1 MSISALELFF
11 SSATQYYV
19 SGRYAVFAGFNPV
32 VGNLLHHAIEMYL
45 KGALSKT
52 MTLEQLKK
60 LRHNLPKVW
69 ECFKAQVAD
78 PGVDTFDALISSLHA
93 FEELRYPDSILSSG
107 MMVTISVSRVS
118 GASTGS
124 PARPEPKYELY
135 LEEVDALVD
144 KIFAT
149 ASVDPRIFLDGLSTR
164 AREYMQEANVH
175 GWAG

>member
-1 MSISALELFF
+1 MSTNALELFF

-19 SGRYAVFAGFNPV
+19 SGRYAVFAGLNPV
-32 VGNLLHHAIEMYL
+32 AGNLLHHAVEMYL

-52 MTLEQLKK
+52 LTLDQLKQ
-60 LRHNLPKVW
+60 LSHNLPTIW
-69 ECFKAQVAD
+69 ERFKAHVVD
-78 PGVDTFDALISSLHA
+78 PGLDAFDALISSLHA

-107 MMVTISVSRVS
+107 MIGTIGVSRMS

-124 PARPEPKYELY
+124 PVRPEPKYELY
-135 LEEVDALVD
+135 LEEVDAFVD

-149 ASVDPRIFLDGLSTR
+149 VSVNPLFFLAGLSTR
-164 AREYMQEANVH
+164 AREYLKEANAH